1 VDSLRKAILL
11 ALLGLCACGDPGL
24 RDRSLMARLSNEQR
38 GLLPYGSTRGSQR
51 RGIAQTSV
59 IGLAPDQLANYYPDD
74 PTLVIRFKDLN
85 SVGREFAA
93 ELERIRKALP
103 GFDLPTSATADLL
116 RRVWSLPDTVLI
128 DPVRPFAMVR
138 TESGWAAIL
147 PTRSKDKAP
156 SRLRQLDA
164 IYCVAGEPVVVQ
176 SYRPGFR
183 KGFYLPGDVS
193 VIAAPEALE
202 DFGSS
207 LKPVLGKLGVDA
219 SMLDAWMPVLPPDIE
234 RVDFAVRLQDG
245 LLRLDLRAAPARENP
260 TSVYLERMRP
270 RPSGAVRWLPPGGTA
285 YVEFVSPPLDWE
297 GLASVLFRGEFANRA
312 EEEERLIFSIR
323 RGLAALGQDAAAVLR
338 LVPNGPGSL
347 LLVADLEDPEATAAF
362 LDSIDLMALLS
373 RAAGS
378 DGSLEWEPQSFHHK
392 GVPVGMIQG
401 NLSRSRLL
409 EWRRSGDLLMATAS
423 VLMRGPVVA
432 YAAIVEDKLCVAIG
446 PKSRGE
452 MELLIEH
459 VQRGVPADNE
469 HNAKATALFPQR
481 LAAFSA
487 DLGALFDG
495 CVEAA
500 PYWGEDLAPLRT
512 ASLRV
517 PLPVSGVVTVE
528 GGALRL
534 ATSLRPALLAEAIA
548 RLRAQARRR

>member
-1 VDSLRKAILL
+1 VDSLRRAVLL
-11 ALLGLCACGDPGL
+11 ALLALFACGDPGL
-24 RDRSLMARLSNEQR
+24 RDRSLMAKLSNEQR
-38 GLLPYGSTRGSQR
+38 GFLPYGRPSGSQR
-51 RGIAQTSV
+51 KGVAQTSV

-93 ELERIRKALP
+93 ELERIRKSLPALR
-103 GFDLPTSATADLL
+103 LPASATADLL
-116 RRVWSLPDTVLI
+116 RRVWGLPDSVLI
-128 DPVRPFAMVR
+128 DPVRPFAFVR

-147 PTRSKDKAP
+147 PTRSKEKAP

-164 IYCVAGEPVVVQ
+164 IYCVAGDPVVVQ

-193 VIAAPEALE
+193 VIATPDALK

-207 LKPVLGKLGVDA
+207 LTPVLAKLRFDPGAMDA
-219 SMLDAWMPVLPPDIE
+219 HVPTLPPDIE
-234 RVDFAVRLQDG
+234 RIDFALRLQDG
-245 LLRLDLRAAPARENP
+245 LLRVDLRAAPARENP
-260 TSVYLERMRP
+260 TAVYLERMRP
-270 RPSGAVRWLPPGGTA
+270 RPSSAVRWLPPGGTA
-285 YVEFVSPPLDWE
+285 YVELVSPPLDWE
-297 GLASVLFRGEFANRA
+297 GLAGVLFREELMNRT

-323 RGLAALGQDAAAVLR
+323 RGLAALGRDAAAVLR

-347 LLVADLEDPEATAAF
+347 LLVAELEDSEATSSF
-362 LDSIDLMALLS
+362 LDSVDLIALLQ
-373 RAAGS
+373 RAAGPE
-378 DGSLEWEPQSFHHK
+378 GSLEWSSRVFAHN
-392 GVPVGMIQG
+392 GITVGMIQG
-401 NLSRSRLL
+401 NLSRKRLL
-409 EWRRSGDLLMATAS
+409 EWRRSGNLLLATAS

-432 YAAIVEDKLCVAIG
+432 YTAIVEDKLCIAIG

-459 VQRGVPADNE
+459 IQRGTPADNE

-500 PYWGEDLAPLRT
+500 PYWGDDLAPLRT
-512 ASLRV
+512 ATLRV
-517 PLPVSGVVTVE
+517 PLPVSGAVTME
-528 GGALRL
+528 GGALRF
-534 ATSLRPALLAEAIA
+534 AASLRPALLAEAIA
-548 RLRAQARRR
+548 RLQAQARDR